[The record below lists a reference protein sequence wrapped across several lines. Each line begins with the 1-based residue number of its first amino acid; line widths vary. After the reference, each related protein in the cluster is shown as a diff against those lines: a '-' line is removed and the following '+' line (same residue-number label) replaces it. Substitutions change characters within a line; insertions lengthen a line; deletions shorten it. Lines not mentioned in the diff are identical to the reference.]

1 MGQGLLFIVKI
12 AFSLYHGWGLQHN
25 LEIWNAD
32 IGGVGLV
39 IWRQLMGKDSWRK
52 LVNGCL
58 SCFNVV
64 DILCL
69 SAMLQKAAGWRAR
82 LLANVHKYDLNDQ
95 IYDQIW
101 QTEGISG
108 ILIFSTAIRQS
119 NPAPLSTQ
127 SARSPWTK
135 GGTTGHEGRRS
146 RRSRRSYKCFSLDC
160 MATHGYAL
168 LYSKTII
175 SKFGACWFHIDFSHI
190 SLPAA
195 TQPMPKKGTGT
206 NSNSSGHWKPIPKPF
221 KIKSVADQSFQHL
234 DFQFFLLFP
243 HLLADA
249 SSFLSGKHGLFQQVP
264 GTASW
269 LWNMWRCLGYPP
281 VNIQKTMENHHF

>member
-1 MGQGLLFIVKI
+1 MVAQVVSMLSTYSAYLQCCKRPQDGEQGYWQTCTNIIKYDKQKASQGL
-12 AFSLYHGWGLQHN
+12 
-25 LEIWNAD
+25 
-32 IGGVGLV
+32 
-39 IWRQLMGKDSWRK
+39 
-52 LVNGCL
+52 
-58 SCFNVV
+58 
-64 DILCL
+64 
-69 SAMLQKAAGWRAR
+69 
-82 LLANVHKYDLNDQ
+82 
-95 IYDQIW
+95 
-101 QTEGISG
+101 
-108 ILIFSTAIRQS
+108 ILIFRSTAIRQS

-135 GGTTGHEGRRS
+135 GGTTGHEERRS

-281 VNIQKTMENHHF
+281 VNIQKTMENHHFLWVNQLFLWPFSIAMLNY